1 MTNLLPCHDICGLTD
16 ICLPQQTMFYSMT
29 SLSSTWKQRQK
40 QLLLYRSVVS
50 SRGLLAGDTW
60 WLRCNR
66 WPLPPNEQLSLLA
79 TLSAHLLLPF
89 IYSCLCTCGLSCFS
103 HCTHCC
109 ANAFLPEITLNK
121 IIERFIQHTTFKF
134 LIKNSHLELFFILKV
149 MLWVCMYTCVL
160 FYLCDNPPCPF
171 GSAVLWW
178 VCRLLC
184 QWSCPAGTHQW
195 GGAPTLA
202 SHPPWFT
209 SSQHRH
215 TTLQKGETKRGTQ
228 T

>member
-1 MTNLLPCHDICGLTD
+1 MQICKLSWGSLLTNLLPCHDICGLTG

-66 WPLPPNEQLSLLA
+66 WPLPPNEQPSLLA

-121 IIERFIQHTTFKF
+121 IIECFIQHTTFKF
-134 LIKNSHLELFFILKV
+134 QIKIVIWNYFL
-149 MLWVCMYTCVL
+149 Y
-160 FYLCDNPPCPF
+160 
-171 GSAVLWW
+171 
-178 VCRLLC
+178 
-184 QWSCPAGTHQW
+184 
-195 GGAPTLA
+195 
-202 SHPPWFT
+202 
-209 SSQHRH
+209 
-215 TTLQKGETKRGTQ
+215 
-228 T
+228 